1 MADKELT
8 RGAQLRETLIYKRK
22 NAYDRVSESELQ
34 AMEDYCTG
42 YKQFLDAGKTE
53 RECVDR
59 TVALAQAAGFKPYE
73 RGMDLKPGD
82 RVYRVNRGKAV
93 MLAVMGKKGLDCGVN
108 IAAAHIDSPRLDL
121 KQNPLYEAEELG
133 YFKTHY

>member
-8 RGAQLRETLIYKRK
+8 RGAQLRETLTYKRK
-22 NAYDRVSESELQ
+22 NAYDRVSASELQ

-59 TVALAQAAGFKPYE
+59 TVAMAQAAGFKPYE
-73 RGMDLKPGD
+73 RGL
-82 RVYRVNRGKAV
+82 VF
-93 MLAVMGKKGLDCGVN
+93 
-108 IAAAHIDSPRLDL
+108 
-121 KQNPLYEAEELG
+121 ELVEQSQSI
-133 YFKTHY
+133 